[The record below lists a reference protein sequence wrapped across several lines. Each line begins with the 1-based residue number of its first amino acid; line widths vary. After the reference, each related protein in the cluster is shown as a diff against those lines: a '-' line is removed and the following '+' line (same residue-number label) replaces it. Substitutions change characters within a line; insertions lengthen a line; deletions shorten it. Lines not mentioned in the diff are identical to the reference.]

1 MQLEA
6 NPVALRTDLVPNGHS
21 PGATERPVAT
31 ERVGA
36 FSVATQTNS
45 IATGHEPVAS
55 RTDLDAN
62 GHNPIA
68 ARNLVSFRS
77 VDFVS

>member
-1 MQLEA
+1 LQLEA

-31 ERVGA
+31 LVGA

-45 IATGHEPVAS
+45 IATGREPVAS

-62 GHNPIA
+62 GHNPFA
-68 ARNLVSFRS
+68 ARNFVSFRS